1 MPIALL
7 VALIVTA
14 PLLWRAAPSCGHD
27 FGFHMQSW
35 LAVRHAWAAGL
46 AVPHWVAP
54 ANWGAGEARFQFYP
68 PLSWLMGAALGLALP
83 WSWVPAA
90 YTAVCV
96 GGATAAMYAA
106 VRPWRP
112 RAQATLAAALYGACP
127 YLLFTAYERTAY
139 GELLAAVWMPLLL
152 RALLLRPLPMG
163 RTALLVAALWYS
175 NAPAGVMGS
184 YLVLF
189 SAAFW
194 FASTRRGLLRHGTAL
209 ALGGL
214 LASDYLLPA
223 SYERRFVAIDRA
235 VGLGLRVRDSFLFGR
250 TGEAFHDQVLRT
262 ASWIAVATLGAGLL
276 AAGAWQLR
284 SRRGDPA
291 WRLDEAFDAKAV
303 LFLASLLA
311 LVVLLQLPVS
321 ARAWEILPEMRF
333 LQFPWRLLLPASAA
347 AALLAGL
354 ALPPRLPQHSQAR
367 IAIAAAALFA
377 AGMAAWAGLTRF
389 QPCDEED
396 TVAAHLLFAG
406 SDAGFA
412 GTDEYAA
419 AGSDNGEI
427 QQGLPRVRL
436 LASPAADEG
445 DDTRDANPA
454 WKPARGVP
462 GSVEIAQW
470 DFHGFALRARPHRP
484 AFAVLRWERY
494 PGWAVR
500 VDGEPCGARCMDRD
514 DGLVTVALPGGRTS
528 RVTAEWRAGNDVRL
542 GRGLSVLGVLLLPLL
557 FWAKRP
563 GMMGRK

>member
-1 MPIALL
+1 MPVALL
-7 VALIVTA
+7 VALLVVA
-14 PLLWRAAPSCGHD
+14 PLLWRASPSCGHD

-35 LAVRHAWAAGL
+35 LAVRHTWQAGL

-68 PLSWLMGAALGLALP
+68 PLSWLLGAFLGSVLP

-90 YTAVCV
+90 YTAVCA
-96 GGATAAMYAA
+96 GGAAGATYAA

-112 RAQATLAAALYGACP
+112 RAQATVAAALYGAAP

-152 RALLLRPLPMG
+152 RALLLRPLPVG
-163 RTALLVAALWYS
+163 RTALLLAALWYS

-194 FASTRRGLLRHGTAL
+194 FASTRRVLLRHGAAL

-214 LASDYLLPA
+214 LAADYLLPA

-235 VGLGLRVRDSFLFGR
+235 VGPGMRVRDSFLFGH

-276 AAGAWQLR
+276 AAAVWLG
-284 SRRGDPA
+284 RRRPRDPV
-291 WRLDEAFDAKAV
+291 WRLEEAFDAKAV

-311 LVVLLQLPVS
+311 LVVLLQLPLS
-321 ARAWEILPEMRF
+321 APAWEHLPELRF

-354 ALPPRLPQHSQAR
+354 ALPAR
-367 IAIAAAALFA
+367 FARRSLARTAVAAGLVFA

-396 TVAAHLLFAG
+396 TVAAHLLIAD

-427 QQGLPRVRL
+427 QQGLPPVRL
-436 LASPAADEG
+436 LASASADEG
-445 DDTRDANPA
+445 DDARDANPP

-462 GSVEIAQW
+462 GPVEIAQW
-470 DFHGFALRARPHRP
+470 DLHGFALRARPDRA

-500 VDGEPCGARCMDRD
+500 VDGEPCGARCLLRE
-514 DGLVTVALPGGRTS
+514 DGLVTVALPGGRWST
-528 RVTAEWRAGNDVRL
+528 VTAAWRDGNDVRAGRALTLL
-542 GRGLSVLGVLLLPLL
+542 GLALLSLLNR
-557 FWAKRP
+557 WNRP